1 MLEDAINNVFD
12 IRISSETYNVERILE
27 TIADYLSVSVELLPN
42 WEKLYL
48 YFKQNFDQFALDT
61 FPDSVMDKLAVAVGV
76 SYKLSNWEK
85 LLEET
90 IETNELADSENDF
103 NLFIKKVFSS
113 AVSFII
119 KKGAF

>member
-48 YFKQNFDQFALDT
+48 YF
-61 FPDSVMDKLAVAVGV
+61 
-76 SYKLSNWEK
+76 
-85 LLEET
+85 
-90 IETNELADSENDF
+90 
-103 NLFIKKVFSS
+103 
-113 AVSFII
+113 
-119 KKGAF
+119 